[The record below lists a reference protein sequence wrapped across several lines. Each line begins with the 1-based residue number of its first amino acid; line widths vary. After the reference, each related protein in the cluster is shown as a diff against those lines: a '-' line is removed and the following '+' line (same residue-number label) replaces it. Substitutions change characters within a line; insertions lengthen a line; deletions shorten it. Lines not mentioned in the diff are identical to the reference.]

1 MAGWHLLSWKESRIT
16 QTNVYGQS
24 LGEVHGSGFVPSKA
38 GIALKSLQRKQAFS
52 VVVVRFLTAKIL
64 FTSIRLEWQRL
75 WFFPLNR
82 RIEKCFQWSYCQS
95 SGDGLHEVPSKF
107 RKIEHQSLP
116 RLKKKKKRKDF
127 FRMKNKTFKA
137 MGSYTV
143 SWFLLGLGR
152 LRVHITLTS

>member
-1 MAGWHLLSWKESRIT
+1 MAGWHLLAWKESRIT
-16 QTNVYGQS
+16 QTNVYGPQS
-24 LGEVHGSGFVPSKA
+24 LGEVHGSCFVSSKA
-38 GIALKSLQRKQAFS
+38 GIALKSLQRKRAF
-52 VVVVRFLTAKIL
+52 VVVVRFLTAEIL

-82 RIEKCFQWSYCQS
+82 RIEKRFQWSYCQS

-107 RKIEHQSLP
+107 RKTEHQSLP
-116 RLKKKKKRKDF
+116 RLKKKNGKDF
-127 FRMKNKTFKA
+127 FRMKNKIFKA